1 MNKTVVRLT
10 FLCVGLVFTSLVL
23 TSISEAQVDMAG
35 ARAIWLFDEGEGDTA
50 GDISG
55 NDYHAALVN
64 DPTWVGGK
72 FGTALSFDGEDDYVE
87 ANAPVVVETVDFTM
101 GLWVNP
107 GETQKQWANILS
119 SHGGDPGPPV
129 NCEGMSI
136 EQNSDSPNLFYFIGG
151 GAPRQCWLGQAAKT
165 QLETGVWQHFV
176 VVRKDGKLTHYLNGE
191 VSVEGS
197 AQRDT
202 PYALSTHTF
211 RIGNWSRGPDDN
223 RGFNGMVDDVFLFE
237 RALSHDEIMSLMDV
251 GFAVPGAVSPAGK
264 IAAAWGSIKTQF

>member
-101 GLWVNP
+101 GLW
-107 GETQKQWANILS
+107 
-119 SHGGDPGPPV
+119 
-129 NCEGMSI
+129 
-136 EQNSDSPNLFYFIGG
+136 
-151 GAPRQCWLGQAAKT
+151 
-165 QLETGVWQHFV
+165 
-176 VVRKDGKLTHYLNGE
+176 
-191 VSVEGS
+191 
-197 AQRDT
+197 
-202 PYALSTHTF
+202 
-211 RIGNWSRGPDDN
+211 
-223 RGFNGMVDDVFLFE
+223 DV
-237 RALSHDEIMSLMDV
+237 H
-251 GFAVPGAVSPAGK
+251 
-264 IAAAWGSIKTQF
+264 